1 MRRQAGHAGL
11 SDRYSTASR
20 LWDQH
25 LAAEFPAELRGAV
38 LDRTDMTLLD
48 PAAARVSDFLLDGA
62 DLVLL
67 DSYTAGSVLTWLG
80 NGGHLDGEQHRIL
93 LELLDDLDQAVP
105 LIANP
110 YGRFYYTRLRDLA
123 RLISLPD
130 DSAPDPLKQ

>member
-1 MRRQAGHAGL
+1 
-11 SDRYSTASR
+11 
-20 LWDQH
+20 
-25 LAAEFPAELRGAV
+25 
-38 LDRTDMTLLD
+38 MTLLD